1 MKRLILLAA
10 ILAACSKSNDVQTL
24 HREAANVA
32 DYYQPK
38 LDALDKRVQDIF
50 KRGTTI
56 PANLPG
62 IEEVGKRLTEARDTI
77 VQLRGIVAKGP
88 DGKSAV
94 VKQADLAAK
103 DRKIDDLHKLV
114 EDTEA
119 TLERGT
125 RVVEDDL
132 WAVESWIAL
141 YDQGINKAT
150 APTPEVAPQPVPE
163 LPTPAPGTATPPP
176 AGTGQPPSTP
186 TSNAG
191 AGSAA
196 KAPPAGAG
204 AGAGSAGKAP
214 AAGAGAGA
222 GSAAKAPAAPKAPA
236 AGAGAGSAAK
246 APAAPKAPAAA
257 GAGSAAKK

>member
-24 HREAANVA
+24 HQEAVDVA
-32 DYYQPK
+32 SYYQPK

-94 VKQADLAAK
+94 QKQADLAVK
-103 DRKIDDLHKLV
+103 DRKIDDLEKLV
-114 EDTEA
+114 DDTEE

-125 RVVEDDL
+125 
-132 WAVESWIAL
+132 
-141 YDQGINKAT
+141 
-150 APTPEVAPQPVPE
+150 
-163 LPTPAPGTATPPP
+163 
-176 AGTGQPPSTP
+176 
-186 TSNAG
+186 
-191 AGSAA
+191 
-196 KAPPAGAG
+196 
-204 AGAGSAGKAP
+204 
-214 AAGAGAGA
+214 
-222 GSAAKAPAAPKAPA
+222 
-236 AGAGAGSAAK
+236 
-246 APAAPKAPAAA
+246 
-257 GAGSAAKK
+257 